1 MGNGNKSLLW
11 LVASMPVRLGG
22 SRRPVRVR
30 PTWTEEND
38 GCCGEGL
45 EWLLEVLVGVGDDI
59 AGGNIGLAHDGAPV
73 WWTCELVEVVWAKEI
88 WGGNDRF
95 GRECRRRKPSLGFLE
110 LTMSMPLGVMIPLG
124 VLSSGHHSSTWQDSP
139 SENPVQLERQR
150 WHLRCHDL
158 LGGVA

>member
-1 MGNGNKSLLW
+1 M
-11 LVASMPVRLGG
+11 
-22 SRRPVRVR
+22 RVR

-88 WGGNDRF
+88 
-95 GRECRRRKPSLGFLE
+95 
-110 LTMSMPLGVMIPLG
+110 
-124 VLSSGHHSSTWQDSP
+124 
-139 SENPVQLERQR
+139 
-150 WHLRCHDL
+150 
-158 LGGVA
+158 